1 MTVYHSYLNLTDS
14 NLPISLQENLDVDHN
29 CQNTPWKN
37 ALDSE
42 TNQLLHRNIHININN
57 PSVIP
62 ILKIKDDGLLKIR
75 LCYPVN
81 DIYSIYLQEG
91 GNCISLLEGDNCNNC
106 NNEDY
111 CINYTGLVITC
122 NYSLLTYFFDH
133 DD

>member
-1 MTVYHSYLNLTDS
+1 MTIYRSYFNLTDY
-14 NLPISLQENLDVDHN
+14 NLPISLQETLYVDYN
-29 CQNTPWKN
+29 CRNTPWKY
-37 ALDSE
+37 ALHSKYDRH
-42 TNQLLHRNIHININN
+42 LRKNIHININN

-62 ILKIKDDGLLKIR
+62 ILTTKYDWRLKIQ
-75 LCYPVN
+75 LCYPGN
-81 DIYSIYLQEG
+81 GIYP
-91 GNCISLLEGDNCNNC
+91 ISLLLVEENC